1 LAAATAISAVFSQLI
16 DGPIACALLAVP
28 SSVTHWKRC
37 RSRIHAKEELM
48 KKLVFFILLIS
59 TVLWAQDKTSVTVK
73 SSQVTSGVVLIT
85 ISENGKTFDLQCND
99 GHAYCKTVKPGDY
112 QMVRLA
118 KNHGMC
124 DCQNVDLYPKKA
136 DTAQEE
142 KLGEYCLN
150 E

>member
-1 LAAATAISAVFSQLI
+1 VFSPSI
-16 DGPIACALLAVP
+16 GGRIACAWAAAPNLGIP
-28 SSVTHWKRC
+28 WKRC

-59 TVLWAQDKTSVTVK
+59 TVLWAQDKTPVTVK

-118 KNHGMC
+118 KNRGMY
-124 DCQNVDLYPKKA
+124 DCQNVDLYPKAA
-136 DTAQEE
+136 DTEQEE